1 MGVWHLAC
9 FPNEIATCLMARE
22 KCSVNIGDKVTTTI
36 LDVAHGGHCIARVDG
51 EIIFVRHAIPGEVGV
66 VEITSKNSKIY
77 RGDLIEVL
85 EPSESRIKPTC
96 KYANPAQ
103 CGGCAFAHVDLDKET
118 EMKKKVLIDQF
129 AKIGKIDLTPF
140 EITSPGFDIGDGLHW
155 RRRMNFALTPDHTL
169 GLHSSRSSKVLEI
182 GHCFL
187 ASQPINNAAFAG
199 DPTSSAQLSRSL
211 AKLRDLKM
219 PVEFSESNNG
229 EIAVGYRG
237 KILNGVH
244 EITESVRGVNYEISP
259 HSFWQSHDQAAGVL
273 VDRVNALLDV
283 RSGDTVLDLYSGV
296 GLFAAHLILKV
307 GKQGKV
313 ILIESDSH
321 SGKDAQ
327 RHFAHD
333 SRAEVLLGKAEKL
346 MAQVT
351 KADIVVLDPPRA
363 GADPSVIAELLR
375 LAPRQILYISC
386 DPATLAR
393 DVAAL
398 TVSAEYAINTV
409 NMYNLYPRTHHL
421 ESVVLLNS
429 TSKK

>member
-1 MGVWHLAC
+1 MNV
-9 FPNEIATCLMARE
+9 
-22 KCSVNIGDKVTTTI
+22 GDRVTTTI

-77 RGDLIEVL
+77 RGDLIEVI
-85 EPSESRIKPTC
+85 EPSDSRIKPTC
-96 KYANPAQ
+96 KYANPSQ
-103 CGGCAFAHVDLDKET
+103 CGGCAFAHIDLDKET

-129 AKIGKIDLTPF
+129 AKIGKIDLSEF
-140 EITSPGFDIGDGLHW
+140 EITSPGFEIGDGLHW
-155 RRRMNFALTPDHTL
+155 RRRMNFALTPERTL
-169 GLHSSRSSKVLEI
+169 GLHSSRSNKVLELD
-182 GHCFL
+182 HCYL

-199 DPTSSAQLSRSL
+199 DPIKSAQLSKAL
-211 AKLRDLKM
+211 MKLRDLKM
-219 PVEFSESNNG
+219 PAEFSESNNG
-229 EIAVGYRG
+229 EMAIGHRG
-237 KILNGVH
+237 KIINGVH

-259 HSFWQSHDQAAGVL
+259 HSFWQSHDQAAEVL
-273 VDRVNALLDV
+273 VDRVNTLLEV
-283 RSGDTVLDLYSGV
+283 RAGDTVLDLYSGV

-307 GKQGKV
+307 GSQGKA

-327 RHFAHD
+327 RNFSRD

-346 MAQVT
+346 LSTVK

-363 GADPSVIAELLR
+363 GVDPVVIGELLR

-398 TVSAEYAINTV
+398 TSSQAYEINTV

-421 ESVVLLNS
+421 EGVVLLNS
-429 TSKK
+429 TDKK